1 MGGWGNMLRAA
12 IISLGTLV
20 ADLAYSKPCL
30 IRNKLPVPSISDNRD
45 STVHVNCLTM
55 FIINMGID
63 TKTGDSVSLYYTCVV
78 RKYVMVILFRIQ
90 ATSCDK

>member
-45 STVHVNCLTM
+45 STVFL
-55 FIINMGID
+55 F
-63 TKTGDSVSLYYTCVV
+63 
-78 RKYVMVILFRIQ
+78 VI
-90 ATSCDK
+90 